1 MRKIIDAHVHLKEE
15 GLAGTTN
22 EQFKVTYLPYGQI
35 RLFNGWVVDG
45 MPQYMR
51 DSAFTHDDL
60 VHFMESMGVE
70 KAMILAG
77 APTNIE
83 YTVEAVSKYPG
94 KLYGAMT
101 LKLDDNVENQIQ
113 SYFDRGL
120 TAIKFEMSV
129 LLGYLHPTMYPDF
142 KFNSEILKRVF
153 RKSGELGITIT
164 IDPNVPGAKGYQVD
178 ELEEVTDEFP
188 ETHVVICHIGQI
200 SQKVEKDSAEYRQW
214 EKMMKLARKPN
225 VWFDV
230 SAMPAM
236 FSEEEYPYKTPVAI
250 IRGLMDQYGAD
261 KFLWGSDITSTLV
274 HATYPQMKNMYE
286 RSPLFT
292 EEEKDKLFYENALKA
307 YRMD

>member
-1 MRKIIDAHVHLKEE
+1 MRRIIDAHVHLKEE
-15 GLAGTTN
+15 GLLGTTN
-22 EQFKVTYLPYGQI
+22 QQFQVTYLPYGQI
-35 RLFNGWVVDG
+35 RLFNGLVVDG

-51 DSAFTHDDL
+51 NSAFTYDDL
-60 VHFMESMGVE
+60 IHFMDSMGVE

-83 YTVEAVSKYPG
+83 YTVEAVQKYPG
-94 KLYGAMT
+94 RLYGAMT

-129 LLGYLHPTMYPDF
+129 LLGYMHPSMYPDF

-153 RKSGELGITIT
+153 RKAGELGVTIV
-164 IDPNVPGAKGYQVD
+164 IDPNVPGSKGYQVD

-188 ETHVVICHIGQI
+188 GTHVVICHIGQRA
-200 SQKVEKDSAEYRQW
+200 KGLEKDP
-214 EKMMKLARKPN
+214 EKYKLWDRMMRLARKPN

-236 FSEEEYPYKTPVAI
+236 FAEEEYPYKTPVAI
-250 IRGLMDQYGAD
+250 IHRLMEEYGAD
-261 KFLWGSDITSTLV
+261 KYIWGSDITSTLV
-274 HATYPQMKNMYE
+274 HATYPQMKNMFE
-286 RSPLFT
+286 KSPLFT
-292 EEEKDKLFYENALKA
+292 DQEKDKLFYENALKA
-307 YRMD
+307 YRME